1 MKNAPLRR
9 SLWLLAAATLVTL
22 VAPWFAPHL
31 PHEILADGSLGAL
44 PPSWA
49 HPLGTDPLSRDVL
62 SRLLHGARLSA
73 GIALLA
79 VTLALGLGAVVGAIA
94 ALAGR
99 WVDVVLMRLTDALLA
114 FPRVLSLLLL
124 VASFPAPSPA
134 RLAVLIGV
142 TGWMSTA
149 RLVRTETR
157 RLMVSE
163 HVRAAAALGL
173 PPTRVLRRH
182 LLPSLAPTLLAAGT
196 IALAAA
202 IPLEAALS
210 FLGLGVAVPAP
221 SLGNIIADAQ
231 GQILRLWWLVLFP
244 VLAII
249 GSVFALNAVGESLLR
264 AHRQGHE

>member
-1 MKNAPLRR
+1 MTNPRVRR
-9 SLWLLAAATLVTL
+9 ALGWLAAAAVAAL
-22 VAPWFAPHL
+22 VAPWFAPH
-31 PHEILADGSLGAL
+31 PPYEILANGTLGAL

-62 SRLLHGARLSA
+62 SRLLFGARLSA

-79 VTLALGLGAVVGAIA
+79 VTLALGIGSIVGTVA
-94 ALAGR
+94 ALGGR
-99 WVDVVLMRLTDALLA
+99 WMDVVLMRLTDAMLA

-124 VASFPAPSPA
+124 VASFPSPSPT

-149 RLVRTETR
+149 RLVRAETR
-157 RLMVSE
+157 RLMVSD
-163 HVRAAAALGL
+163 HVRAAAAVGL
-173 PPTRVLRRH
+173 PPLRVLRRH

-210 FLGLGVAVPAP
+210 FLGLGVAVPTP
-221 SLGNIIADAQ
+221 SLGNIITDAQ

-244 VLAII
+244 VLTII
-249 GSVFALNAVGESLLR
+249 GSVFALNAVGETLLR
-264 AHRQGHE
+264 AHRQEHE